1 MQSNYFSCTRSHL
14 LQCGVLIFATFCG
27 FLNAQDYADK
37 GYLTFDLKPMGSAEK
52 PLILRTF
59 CPDPG
64 LDPDLVLGN
73 HSRGTS
79 APKYSARSGQEMGER
94 KDHPI
99 AGVPAGIAVNLG
111 KSLSYVW
118 DTTECRLLYAWTDG
132 FLDMKN
138 YWGDE
143 ASGRRKGFDYVP
155 QLHGFLFYQA
165 VGQHPLQI
173 DGKSISVLGPPIY
186 LGYELDSSRQ
196 PVFSFSA
203 GPHSFQVSVRTG
215 PGKQTL
221 ELTYTS
227 KNKEALTFSS
237 PKTQV
242 RVKTKEPGK
251 IVLVVRPNAGKRYK
265 TDQKA
270 IALTEATLAKGEE
283 LYNSMGCVAC
293 HTTDG
298 GLNHGPTFKGLYGA
312 EREFI
317 SAQAQKADEAYL
329 IESIQNPGA
338 KTVKGYLQGMMP
350 PYQLQPLEYDS
361 LVLFIKSLP

>member
-14 LQCGVLIFATFCG
+14 LQCGILIFATFCG
-27 FLNAQDYADK
+27 FLKAQDYADK
-37 GYLTFDLKPMGSAEK
+37 GYLTFDLKPMGSTEK

-79 APKYSARSGQEMGER
+79 VPKYSARSGQEMGER

-173 DGKSISVLGPPIY
+173 DGKSISVLGPPFY

-242 RVKTKEPGK
+242 RVKTREPGK

-298 GLNHGPTFKGLYGA
+298 GLNHGPTFKGLYEA

-317 SAQAQKADEAYL
+317 TAQAQKADEAYL
-329 IESIQNPGA
+329 IESIQNPSA